1 MTKTSK
7 IIIGVIIAIIIIV
20 GIWYGL
26 TREQEEEEVIKIGF
40 IGPLSGFGAAWGI
53 EQKNA
58 IDIAVEEIN
67 NSGGIRGQ
75 KIEIIYEDGKC
86 DGKEAATAA
95 QKLIN
100 LDKVKILIPVC
111 SAETLAVAPIA
122 EENKVLVMAVWP
134 TNPAVSEAGDYIF
147 RNSYSDEDTAR
158 VMAETIEKKYSKV
171 GIITE
176 LTDYPVG
183 LRDAFKKY
191 FKGEIIE
198 EVYQPNSKDVRT
210 QVLKLISQSTEAIV
224 VNPNSPATGLAVLQ
238 QLNELKFEG
247 GLYGNFFGS
256 GSEVINAEEAQG
268 MIFFA
273 DPVVE
278 DSLIKARLFEKY
290 QNEYNKKPDFEF
302 AVAATYD
309 AIYILK
315 QAIEQVGVNPDKI
328 RDYLYDLKDF
338 QGALGVYGFN
348 EKGDMIGVFPSVKQI
363 INNEIIRYEE

>member
-7 IIIGVIIAIIIIV
+7 IIIGVIIAIIIIG
-20 GIWYGL
+20 GIWYVAI
-26 TREQEEEEVIKIGF
+26 REPKGEEVIKIGF

-53 EQKNA
+53 EQKNT

-67 NSGGIRGQ
+67 NSGGINGQ
-75 KIEIIYEDGKC
+75 KIEVIYEDGKC
-86 DGKEAATAA
+86 DGKEASTAA

-122 EENKVLVMAVWP
+122 EENKILVMAVWP

-158 VMAETIEKKYSKV
+158 IMAETIGTNYQSV

-183 LRDAFKKY
+183 IRDTFKKY
-191 FKGEIIE
+191 FEGQIIE
-198 EVYQPNSKDVRT
+198 EEYQPNSMDVRT
-210 QVLKLISQSTEAIV
+210 QVMKLISQNPEAIL
-224 VNPNSPATGLAVLQ
+224 VNPNSPTTGLAILK
-238 QLNELKFEG
+238 QLKELDFKG
-247 GLYGNFFGS
+247 ALYGNFFGS
-256 GSEVINAEEAQG
+256 SSEVINAEEAQG

-278 DSLIKARLFEKY
+278 DSPIKAQLFTKY

-328 RDYLYDLKDF
+328 RDYLYNLKDF

-348 EKGDMIGVFPSVKQI
+348 EKGDMIGVFPSAKQI
-363 INNEIIRYEE
+363 INNEVVRYEE